1 MIVLTYIYLN
11 YLASKIVL
19 YKNSTGFEQDV
30 CIDCLLWQKKYY
42 EVGK

>member
-11 YLASKIVL
+11 YFASKIVL
-19 YKNSTGFEQDV
+19 YKNSKGIEQDV
-30 CIDCLLWQKKYY
+30 YIDCLLRQKKYY

>member
-30 CIDCLLWQKKYY
+30 CIDCLLRQKKY